1 MQGRQKSFHIG
12 RGHGMLK
19 NYYGPRYYCLIFA
32 FQCLFLLLLL
42 FLVFFA
48 GFVVKTRIGSH
59 PFSKQFILSQ
69 RWRSS
74 WFFLNYLKRLSFCQH
89 LLYKVWST
97 YIFCEDFIKN
107 TIYFT
112 HHLNGFMGFLYSYRI
127 WAYLREINIKKFWYT
142 FEELRIDRST

>member
-1 MQGRQKSFHIG
+1 MECLKTIMGHNTIASFL
-12 RGHGMLK
+12 R
-19 NYYGPRYYCLIFA
+19 FSA
-32 FQCLFLLLLL
+32 FLLLMLL

-59 PFSKQFILSQ
+59 PFSKEFILSQ
-69 RWRSS
+69 TWRSS

-97 YIFCEDFIKN
+97 YILCEDFIKN